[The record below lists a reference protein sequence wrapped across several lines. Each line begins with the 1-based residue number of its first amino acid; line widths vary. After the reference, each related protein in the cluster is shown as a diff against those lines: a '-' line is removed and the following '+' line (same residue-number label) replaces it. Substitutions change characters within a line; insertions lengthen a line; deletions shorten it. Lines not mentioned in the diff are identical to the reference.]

1 MSNAALVV
9 KQITNVVERDYNG
22 MMFKFREDGYFNMT
36 HAAKQFGKH
45 IDDFFRLDGSKTYM
59 IELAK
64 ILAPADVRELGWEG
78 MVKDSRCVI
87 TDIVPGNRY
96 VENRGTWAHP
106 KLAVFFARWLDVKF
120 AVFCDM
126 VIDDLMHG
134 HSVITV
140 VDAEKAVAPKLPG
153 SYIESLEQLIEALKE
168 QDRLKEVVEEKVA
181 IIEHQ
186 APKVNFYDEFVEA
199 DGALGIQAASKLL
212 KMNMRE
218 LGHWLVDKK
227 LCFRKM
233 PMNTLSPY
241 ATAVDRGLFSVK
253 VGVRKDFFQADKMY
267 EQMRIT
273 SKGLCYIAK
282 EAPAYVRKGV

>member
-1 MSNAALVV
+1 MSNAALAVQEN
-9 KQITNVVERDYNG
+9 KTTNVIERDYNG

-36 HAAKQFGKH
+36 HAAKQFGK
-45 IDDFFRLDGSKTYM
+45 DTREFFKNASTIEYTEALGGAILNDGISPQLELVESK
-59 IELAK
+59 A
-64 ILAPADVRELGWEG
+64 G
-78 MVKDSRCVI
+78 
-87 TDIVPGNRY
+87 RY
-96 VENRGTWAHP
+96 GGTWAHP

-140 VDAEKAVAPKLPG
+140 VDAEKAVAPNLPG

-199 DGALGIQAASKLL
+199 DGALGIQSASKLL

-253 VGVRKDFFQADKMY
+253 VGVSKDFFQADKMY